1 MARRS
6 SLAVPLAIS
15 LALMLA
21 PAALAQDSAGST
33 FGHDDSR
40 DGTPREIVS
49 GAYSGDDGNN
59 ADGDPLA
66 DRRPNSY
73 ETFEFEVAEGERN
86 GSFSVQ
92 VQWQDNRVDLD
103 LYVYRRTAS
112 GGLAPNA
119 VASSAAGGTDS
130 ETATYYPKISSEPVE
145 AGRYVIVVDN
155 WCSRNAE
162 FPGCYAGPDPA
173 DEDDFIGRVSFGE
186 GLPTNPLPAVTLN
199 GPDRGNVGDSMTFT
213 VDATDDGEIRNYSFD
228 LDGDG
233 RFEYDNAESDT
244 IASRFEAPGAYNV
257 GVRVTDED
265 GGSSYANKRVTI
277 TGRPTGSPE
286 GTTTTT
292 SVGVNLLSSFK
303 LGRPVFG
310 GVRNSRL
317 TIRYRLR
324 ERASVIVSLYRGSK
338 RVARLSR
345 GSRVAAR
352 TYRITVIPRR
362 LRRANYTV
370 RIFVRS
376 ADGRRV
382 QAARLSAK
390 RL

>member
-6 SLAVPLAIS
+6 LLAVPLAIS
-15 LALMLA
+15 FALMLTPSA
-21 PAALAQDSAGST
+21 PAQQTAEST
-33 FGHDDSR
+33 FGHDDTR
-40 DGTPREIVS
+40 DGTPDEIVS
-49 GAYSGDDGNN
+49 GFYGGDDGT
-59 ADGDPLA
+59 GDPRD
-66 DRRPNSY
+66 DRVPNSY
-73 ETFEFEVAEGERN
+73 EEFEFEVPAGDRN
-86 GSFSVQ
+86 GSFNVF
-92 VQWQDNRVDLD
+92 VQWQDTRVDLD
-103 LYVYRRTAS
+103 LYVYRFKAGTNE
-112 GGLAPNA
+112 LVPTA

-130 ETATYYPKISSEPVE
+130 ERATYFPRISSDPVE
-145 AGRYVIVVDN
+145 PGRYLAIVDN
-155 WCSRNAE
+155 WCSD
-162 FPGCYAGPDPA
+162 GDDPEA
-173 DEDDFIGRVSFGE
+173 TPADCDTDIPDEDDFIGRVSFGE

-199 GPDRGNVGDSMTFT
+199 SPDRGNVGDSMTFT

-233 RFEYDNAESDT
+233 RFEYDNAESNT
-244 IASRFEAPGAYNV
+244 IARRFEAPGAYNI

-277 TGRPTGSPE
+277 AGSAASTPA
-286 GTTTTT
+286 GTVTTTT
-292 SVGVNLLSSFK
+292 VGVNLLSSFK

-317 TIRYRLR
+317 TVRYRLR

-345 GSRVAAR
+345 GTRSANR
-352 TYRITVIPRR
+352 TYRITVNPRR
-362 LRRANYTV
+362 LRRASYTV

-382 QAARLSAK
+382 QSARLAAK